1 MSVWPGLMGDREGR
15 DKLVSAFERLALPSL
30 MVSILLTIFMASVI
44 IPLPAFTTDLES
56 FSPDS
61 ESEQATERI
70 DEMIP
75 PSGHRVYVHVKSEDN
90 GNVLRIQ
97 QLSGLL
103 DDMETIN
110 LIVPKGSISSHI
122 NAADAIQR
130 TIDERTDDDS
140 RISGFA
146 DWGDLL
152 EVVLDEGEDCI
163 EASGDERALSTA
175 SFAAS
180 AMLHTDFEFDH
191 VCEWLEDGDGDPTPT
206 ASSTLWVIEL
216 NGSLDR
222 DGREE
227 VAQQIRSHLNSKSSP
242 DTSYGVISDDLI
254 SSDINDKTLDEMIW
268 LFVISIAVV
277 VAVLALAFRSVIMV
291 AAPLL
296 SLSAALIWTY
306 GTITLLGMK
315 FSILEVAVA
324 PVVLG
329 LGIDY
334 SIHLQRGY
342 EKARGSSASAA
353 AAWVQSFDSIR
364 VALMLA
370 VVTTVFAFLSNSF
383 SPLPPLRTFG
393 ATLALGVISAFLA
406 STVTVGAVHVVA
418 ERGIGNGT
426 SAGLQF
432 DKLATYTTE
441 FQRKNAVWVMLA
453 VAAVT
458 TGSVSIAVMELDT
471 SFELTDFLSEDEM
484 EVMQVRQD
492 IYDSY
497 DAAAWKTVDILIEPP
512 VGESSISGESD
523 LLRAMD
529 FLDTRISGIPEVVNP
544 TSTSFD
550 RPSYDGLYPI
560 LRDAVDSD
568 KSFGEEFHL
577 AIFDGELGISDGF
590 VEGDLTSAI
599 SSLLSNQ
606 SVGDP
611 LRGQTWAERVS
622 NHVALTED
630 SSGILFLKMSIDVVA
645 KTSEDSARVSEVFK
659 HQASLIEDSD
669 GLVDCR
675 AYASGDVVMIDGIL
689 SGLVVSQV
697 ESTAISLLVSIFV
710 LFLLT
715 RRLGQ
720 SLVVIL
726 PVGLAGAW
734 VVGSM
739 AMLGLNWNVLTIMI
753 TALTIGLGIDYSI
766 HVWRRFEK
774 NRSSGM
780 GVWDSMREMY
790 ATTGTALLMSAG
802 TTICGFL
809 VLMLSPIPVISDF
822 GIVSSIAVAFSLIL
836 SLIVLPVLLAAE
848 VRTSNGS

>member
-1 MSVWPGLMGDREGR
+1 MGDREAKDR
-15 DKLVSAFERLALPSL
+15 LVSAFERLALPSL
-30 MVSILLTIFMASVI
+30 MVSILLTVFMASVI
-44 IPLPAFTTDLES
+44 IPLPTFTTDLES

-61 ESEQATERI
+61 ASERAVDRI
-70 DEMIP
+70 DERIP
-75 PSGHRVYVHVKSEDN
+75 PSGHRVYVHVSSEDD
-90 GNVLRIQ
+90 GNILRIE

-103 DDMETIN
+103 EDMETIN
-110 LIVPKGSISSHI
+110 SIVPEGSISSHI

-130 TIDERTDDDS
+130 SIDERTDGDS
-140 RISGFA
+140 RISLFDG
-146 DWGDLL
+146 WGELL
-152 EVVLDEGEDCI
+152 STILDEDEDCI
-163 EASGDERALSTA
+163 EASTDGRALATA

-180 AMLHTDFEFDH
+180 AMLHTDFEFEQ
-191 VCEWLEDGDGDPTPT
+191 VCEWLEDGSGSPTPT

-216 NGSLDR
+216 NGDLDR

-227 VAQQIRSHLNSKSSP
+227 VAQQIRSHLNSEGSIGI
-242 DTSYGVISDDLI
+242 SYGVISDDLI

-268 LFVISIAVV
+268 LFVIAIAVV

-342 EKARGSSASAA
+342 EKARSSSASAA
-353 AAWVQSFDSIR
+353 EAWVESFDTIR

-432 DKLATYTTE
+432 DKLAAHTTE

-471 SFELTDFLSEDEM
+471 SFEITDFLSEDEM

-497 DAAAWKTVDILIEPP
+497 DAAAWKTVDIFIEPQE
-512 VGESSISGESD
+512 GDDSISGESD

-544 TSTSFD
+544 TSTSSD

-560 LRDAVDSD
+560 LRDAVDGD
-568 KSFGEEFHL
+568 QSFGEEFHL
-577 AIFDGELGISDGF
+577 AIYDGELGISDGF

-599 SSLLSNQ
+599 SSLMSNE

-611 LRGQTWAERVS
+611 LRGHTWSERIS
-622 NHVALTED
+622 DHVALTD
-630 SSGILFLKMSIDVVA
+630 DASGILYLKMSIDVVA

-659 HQASLIEDSD
+659 HQASLIEDGD

>member
-1 MSVWPGLMGDREGR
+1 MGDREAKDR
-15 DKLVSAFERLALPSL
+15 LVSAFERLALPSL
-30 MVSILLTIFMASVI
+30 MVSILLTVFMASVI

-61 ESEQATERI
+61 SSEQAVDRI
-70 DEMIP
+70 DERIP
-75 PSGHRVYVHVKSEDN
+75 PSGHRVYIHVSSEDG
-90 GNVLRIQ
+90 GNILRIE

-103 DDMETIN
+103 EDMETIN
-110 LIVPKGSISSHI
+110 SIVPEGSISSHI

-130 TIDERTDDDS
+130 SIDERTDDDS
-140 RISGFA
+140 RISLFDG
-146 DWGDLL
+146 WGELL
-152 EVVLDEGEDCI
+152 SSILDEEEDCI
-163 EASGDERALSTA
+163 EASTDERGLATA

-180 AMLHTDFEFDH
+180 AMLHTDFEFEQ
-191 VCEWLEDGDGDPTPT
+191 VCEWLEDGSGSPTPT

-216 NGSLDR
+216 NGDLDR

-227 VAQQIRSHLNSKSSP
+227 VAQQIRSHLNSEGSIGL
-242 DTSYGVISDDLI
+242 SYGVISDDLI

-268 LFVISIAVV
+268 LFVIAIAVV

-342 EKARGSSASAA
+342 EKARSSSASAA
-353 AAWVQSFDSIR
+353 EAWVESFDTIR

-370 VVTTVFAFLSNSF
+370 VITTVFAFLSNSF

-432 DKLATYTTE
+432 DKLAAHTTE

-497 DAAAWKTVDILIEPP
+497 DAAAWKTVDIFIEPQE
-512 VGESSISGESD
+512 GDDSISGESD

-544 TSTSFD
+544 TSTSSD

-560 LRDAVDSD
+560 LRDAVDGD
-568 KSFGEEFHL
+568 QSFGEDFHL
-577 AIFDGELGISDGF
+577 AIYDGELGISDGF

-599 SSLLSNQ
+599 SSLMSNE

-611 LRGQTWAERVS
+611 LRGHTWSERIS
-622 NHVALTED
+622 DHVALTD
-630 SSGILFLKMSIDVVA
+630 DASGILYLKMSIDVVA

-659 HQASLIEDSD
+659 HQASLIEDGD

>member
-1 MSVWPGLMGDREGR
+1 MGDREAKDR
-15 DKLVSAFERLALPSL
+15 LVSAFERLALPSL
-30 MVSILLTIFMASVI
+30 MVSILLTVFMASVI

-61 ESEQATERI
+61 SSEQAVDRI
-70 DEMIP
+70 DERIP
-75 PSGHRVYVHVKSEDN
+75 PSGHRVYVHVSSEDD
-90 GNVLRIQ
+90 GNVLRIE

-103 DDMETIN
+103 EDMETIN
-110 LIVPKGSISSHI
+110 SIVPEGSISSHI

-130 TIDERTDDDS
+130 SIDERTDDDS
-140 RISGFA
+140 RISLFDG
-146 DWGDLL
+146 WGELL
-152 EVVLDEGEDCI
+152 SSILDEEEDCI
-163 EASGDERALSTA
+163 EASADERGLATA

-180 AMLHTDFEFDH
+180 AMLHTDFEFEQ
-191 VCEWLEDGDGDPTPT
+191 VCEWLEDGSGSPTPT

-216 NGSLDR
+216 NGDLDR

-227 VAQQIRSHLNSKSSP
+227 VAQQIRSHLNSEGSIGL
-242 DTSYGVISDDLI
+242 SYGVISDDLI

-268 LFVISIAVV
+268 LFVIAIAVV

-342 EKARGSSASAA
+342 EKARSSSASAA
-353 AAWVQSFDSIR
+353 EAWVESFDTIR

-432 DKLATYTTE
+432 DKLAAHTTE

-497 DAAAWKTVDILIEPP
+497 DAAAWKTVDIFIEPQE
-512 VGESSISGESD
+512 GDDSISGESD

-544 TSTSFD
+544 TSTSSD

-560 LRDAVDSD
+560 LRDAVDGD
-568 KSFGEEFHL
+568 QSFGEDFHL
-577 AIFDGELGISDGF
+577 AIYDGELGISDGF

-599 SSLLSNQ
+599 SSLMSNE

-611 LRGQTWAERVS
+611 LRGHTWSERIS
-622 NHVALTED
+622 DHVALTD
-630 SSGILFLKMSIDVVA
+630 DASGILYLKMSIDVVA

-659 HQASLIEDSD
+659 HQASLIEDGD

-780 GVWDSMREMY
+780 GVWDSMKEMY

>member
-1 MSVWPGLMGDREGR
+1 MGDREAR
-15 DKLVSAFERLALPSL
+15 DRLVSAFERLALPSL
-30 MVSILLTIFMASVI
+30 MVSILLTVFMASVI

-61 ESEQATERI
+61 ESEQAVDRI
-70 DEMIP
+70 DEKIP
-75 PSGHRVYVHVKSEDN
+75 PSGHRVYVHVKSEDS
-90 GNVLRIQ
+90 GNILRIQ

-103 DDMETIN
+103 NDMEAIN
-110 LIVPKGSISSHI
+110 SVAPEGSISSHI

-146 DWGDLL
+146 DWGALL
-152 EVVLDEGEDCI
+152 EVVLDEDEDCV
-163 EASGDERALSTA
+163 EASGDERVLATA

-180 AMLHTDFEFDH
+180 AMLHTDFEFDQ

-216 NGSLDR
+216 NGTLDR

-227 VAQQIRSHLNSKSSP
+227 VAQQIRTHLNSEGSSGL
-242 DTSYGVISDDLI
+242 SYGVISDDLI

-342 EKARGSSASAA
+342 EKARRSSATAA

-484 EVMQVRQD
+484 
-492 IYDSY
+492 
-497 DAAAWKTVDILIEPP
+497 
-512 VGESSISGESD
+512 
-523 LLRAMD
+523 
-529 FLDTRISGIPEVVNP
+529 
-544 TSTSFD
+544 
-550 RPSYDGLYPI
+550 
-560 LRDAVDSD
+560 
-568 KSFGEEFHL
+568 
-577 AIFDGELGISDGF
+577 
-590 VEGDLTSAI
+590 
-599 SSLLSNQ
+599 
-606 SVGDP
+606 
-611 LRGQTWAERVS
+611 
-622 NHVALTED
+622 
-630 SSGILFLKMSIDVVA
+630 
-645 KTSEDSARVSEVFK
+645 
-659 HQASLIEDSD
+659 
-669 GLVDCR
+669 
-675 AYASGDVVMIDGIL
+675 
-689 SGLVVSQV
+689 
-697 ESTAISLLVSIFV
+697 
-710 LFLLT
+710 
-715 RRLGQ
+715 
-720 SLVVIL
+720 
-726 PVGLAGAW
+726 
-734 VVGSM
+734 
-739 AMLGLNWNVLTIMI
+739 
-753 TALTIGLGIDYSI
+753 
-766 HVWRRFEK
+766 
-774 NRSSGM
+774 
-780 GVWDSMREMY
+780 
-790 ATTGTALLMSAG
+790 
-802 TTICGFL
+802 
-809 VLMLSPIPVISDF
+809 
-822 GIVSSIAVAFSLIL
+822 
-836 SLIVLPVLLAAE
+836 
-848 VRTSNGS
+848 

>member
-1 MSVWPGLMGDREGR
+1 MGDREAKDR
-15 DKLVSAFERLALPSL
+15 LVSAFERLALPSL
-30 MVSILLTIFMASVI
+30 MVSILLTVFMASVI

-61 ESEQATERI
+61 SSEQAVDRI
-70 DEMIP
+70 DERIP
-75 PSGHRVYVHVKSEDN
+75 PSGHRVYVHVSSEDD
-90 GNVLRIQ
+90 GNVLRIE

-103 DDMETIN
+103 EDMETIN
-110 LIVPKGSISSHI
+110 SIVPEGSISSHI

-140 RISGFA
+140 RISLFDG
-146 DWGDLL
+146 WGELL
-152 EVVLDEGEDCI
+152 SSILDEEEDCI
-163 EASGDERALSTA
+163 EASTDERGLATA

-180 AMLHTDFEFDH
+180 AMLHTDFEFEQ
-191 VCEWLEDGDGDPTPT
+191 VCEWLEDGSGSPTPT

-216 NGSLDR
+216 NGDLDR

-227 VAQQIRSHLNSKSSP
+227 VAQQIRSHLNSEGSIGL
-242 DTSYGVISDDLI
+242 SYGVISDDLI

-268 LFVISIAVV
+268 LFVIAIAVV

-342 EKARGSSASAA
+342 EKARSSSASAA
-353 AAWVQSFDSIR
+353 EAWVESFDTIR

-432 DKLATYTTE
+432 DKLAAHTTE

-497 DAAAWKTVDILIEPP
+497 DAAAWKTVDIFIEPKE
-512 VGESSISGESD
+512 GDDSISGESD

-544 TSTSFD
+544 TSTSSD

-560 LRDAVDSD
+560 LRDAVDGD
-568 KSFGEEFHL
+568 QSFGEDFHL
-577 AIFDGELGISDGF
+577 AIYDGELGISDGF

-599 SSLLSNQ
+599 SSLMSNE

-611 LRGQTWAERVS
+611 LRGHTWSERIS
-622 NHVALTED
+622 DHVALTD
-630 SSGILFLKMSIDVVA
+630 DASGILYLKMSIDVVA

-659 HQASLIEDSD
+659 HQASLIEDGD

>member
-1 MSVWPGLMGDREGR
+1 MGDREAKDR
-15 DKLVSAFERLALPSL
+15 LVSAFERLALPSL
-30 MVSILLTIFMASVI
+30 MVSILLTVFMASVI

-61 ESEQATERI
+61 SSEQAVDRI
-70 DEMIP
+70 DERIP
-75 PSGHRVYVHVKSEDN
+75 PSGHRVYVHVSSEDD
-90 GNVLRIQ
+90 GNILRIE

-103 DDMETIN
+103 EDMETIN
-110 LIVPKGSISSHI
+110 SIVPEGSISSHI

-130 TIDERTDDDS
+130 SIDERTDDDS
-140 RISGFA
+140 RISLFDG
-146 DWGDLL
+146 WGELL
-152 EVVLDEGEDCI
+152 SSILDEEEDCI
-163 EASGDERALSTA
+163 EASTDERGLATA

-180 AMLHTDFEFDH
+180 AMLHTDFEFEQ
-191 VCEWLEDGDGDPTPT
+191 VCEWLEDGSGSPTPT

-216 NGSLDR
+216 NGDLDR

-227 VAQQIRSHLNSKSSP
+227 VAQQIRSHLNSEGSIGL
-242 DTSYGVISDDLI
+242 SYGVISDDLI

-268 LFVISIAVV
+268 LFVIAIAVV

-306 GTITLLGMK
+306 GAITLMGMK

-342 EKARGSSASAA
+342 EKARSSSASAA
-353 AAWVQSFDSIR
+353 EAWVESFDTIR

-370 VVTTVFAFLSNSF
+370 VITTVFAFLSNSF

-393 ATLALGVISAFLA
+393 ATLALGVVSAFLA

-432 DKLATYTTE
+432 DKLATHTTE

-497 DAAAWKTVDILIEPP
+497 DAAAWKTVDIFIEPQE
-512 VGESSISGESD
+512 GDDSISGESD

-544 TSTSFD
+544 TSTSSD

-560 LRDAVDSD
+560 LRDAVDGD
-568 KSFGEEFHL
+568 QSFGEDFHL
-577 AIFDGELGISDGF
+577 AIYDGELGISDGF

-599 SSLLSNQ
+599 SSLMSNE

-611 LRGQTWAERVS
+611 LRGHTWSERIS
-622 NHVALTED
+622 DHVALTD
-630 SSGILFLKMSIDVVA
+630 DASGILYLKMSIDVVA

-659 HQASLIEDSD
+659 HQASLIEDGD

-774 NRSSGM
+774 NRGSGM

>member
-1 MSVWPGLMGDREGR
+1 MGDREAKDR
-15 DKLVSAFERLALPSL
+15 LVSAFERLALPSL
-30 MVSILLTIFMASVI
+30 MVSILLTVFMASVI

-61 ESEQATERI
+61 SSEQAVDRI
-70 DEMIP
+70 DEIIP
-75 PSGHRVYVHVKSEDN
+75 PSGHRVYVHVSSEDD
-90 GNVLRIQ
+90 GNILRIE

-103 DDMETIN
+103 EDMETIN
-110 LIVPKGSISSHI
+110 SIVPEGSISSHI

-130 TIDERTDDDS
+130 SIDERTDDDS
-140 RISGFA
+140 RISLFDG
-146 DWGDLL
+146 WGELL
-152 EVVLDEGEDCI
+152 SSILDEEEDCI
-163 EASGDERALSTA
+163 EASADERGLATA

-180 AMLHTDFEFDH
+180 AMLHTDFEFEQ
-191 VCEWLEDGDGDPTPT
+191 VCEWLEDGSGSPTPT

-216 NGSLDR
+216 NGDLDR

-227 VAQQIRSHLNSKSSP
+227 VAQQIRSHLNSEGSIGL
-242 DTSYGVISDDLI
+242 SYGVISDDLI

-268 LFVISIAVV
+268 LFVIAIAVV

-342 EKARGSSASAA
+342 EKARSSSASAA
-353 AAWVQSFDSIR
+353 EAWVESFDTIR

-432 DKLATYTTE
+432 DKLAAHTTE

-497 DAAAWKTVDILIEPP
+497 DAAAWKTVDIFIEPQE
-512 VGESSISGESD
+512 GDDSISGESD

-544 TSTSFD
+544 TSTSSD

-560 LRDAVDSD
+560 LRDAVDGD
-568 KSFGEEFHL
+568 QSFGEDFHL
-577 AIFDGELGISDGF
+577 AIYDGELGISDGF

-599 SSLLSNQ
+599 SSLMSNE

-611 LRGQTWAERVS
+611 LRGHTWSERIS
-622 NHVALTED
+622 DHVALTD
-630 SSGILFLKMSIDVVA
+630 DASGILYLKMSIDVVA

-659 HQASLIEDSD
+659 HQASLIEDGD

>member
-1 MSVWPGLMGDREGR
+1 MGDREAKDR
-15 DKLVSAFERLALPSL
+15 LVSAFERLALPSL
-30 MVSILLTIFMASVI
+30 MVSILLTVFMASVI

-61 ESEQATERI
+61 SSEQAVDRI
-70 DEMIP
+70 DDRIP
-75 PSGHRVYVHVKSEDN
+75 PSGHRVYVHVSSEDD
-90 GNVLRIQ
+90 GNILRIE

-103 DDMETIN
+103 EDMETIN
-110 LIVPKGSISSHI
+110 SIVPEGSISSHI

-130 TIDERTDDDS
+130 SIDERTDDDS
-140 RISGFA
+140 RISLFDG
-146 DWGDLL
+146 WGELL
-152 EVVLDEGEDCI
+152 SSILDEEEDCI
-163 EASGDERALSTA
+163 EASADERGLATA

-180 AMLHTDFEFDH
+180 AMLHTDFEFEQ
-191 VCEWLEDGDGDPTPT
+191 VCEWLEDGSGSPTPT

-216 NGSLDR
+216 NGDLDR

-227 VAQQIRSHLNSKSSP
+227 VAQQIRSHLNSEGSIGL
-242 DTSYGVISDDLI
+242 SYGVISDDLI

-268 LFVISIAVV
+268 LFVIAIAVV

-342 EKARGSSASAA
+342 EKARSSSASAA
-353 AAWVQSFDSIR
+353 EAWVESFDTIR

-432 DKLATYTTE
+432 DKLAAHTTE

-497 DAAAWKTVDILIEPP
+497 DAAAWKTVDIFIEPQE
-512 VGESSISGESD
+512 GDDSISGESD

-544 TSTSFD
+544 TSTSSD

-560 LRDAVDSD
+560 LRDAVDGD
-568 KSFGEEFHL
+568 QSFGEDFHL
-577 AIFDGELGISDGF
+577 AIYDGELGISDGF

-599 SSLLSNQ
+599 SSLMSNE

-611 LRGQTWAERVS
+611 LRGHTWSERIS
-622 NHVALTED
+622 DHVALTD
-630 SSGILFLKMSIDVVA
+630 DASGILYLKMSIDVVA

-659 HQASLIEDSD
+659 HQASLIEDGD

>member
-1 MSVWPGLMGDREGR
+1 MGDREAKDR
-15 DKLVSAFERLALPSL
+15 LVSAFERLALPSL
-30 MVSILLTIFMASVI
+30 MVSILLTVFMASVI

-61 ESEQATERI
+61 SSEQAVDRI
-70 DEMIP
+70 DERIP
-75 PSGHRVYVHVKSEDN
+75 PSGHRVYVHVSSEDD
-90 GNVLRIQ
+90 GNILRIE

-103 DDMETIN
+103 EDMETIN
-110 LIVPKGSISSHI
+110 SIVPEGSISSHI

-130 TIDERTDDDS
+130 SIDERTDDDS
-140 RISGFA
+140 RISLFDG
-146 DWGDLL
+146 WGELL
-152 EVVLDEGEDCI
+152 SSILDEEEDCI
-163 EASGDERALSTA
+163 EASADERGLATA

-180 AMLHTDFEFDH
+180 AMLHTDFEFEQ
-191 VCEWLEDGDGDPTPT
+191 VCEWLEDGSGSPTPT

-216 NGSLDR
+216 NGDLDR

-227 VAQQIRSHLNSKSSP
+227 VAQQIRSHLNSEGSIGL
-242 DTSYGVISDDLI
+242 SYGVISDDLI

-268 LFVISIAVV
+268 LFVIAIAVV

-342 EKARGSSASAA
+342 EKARSSSASAA
-353 AAWVQSFDSIR
+353 EAWVESFDTIR

-432 DKLATYTTE
+432 DKLAAHTTE

-497 DAAAWKTVDILIEPP
+497 DAAAWKTVDIFIEPQE
-512 VGESSISGESD
+512 GDDSISGESD

-544 TSTSFD
+544 TSTSSD

-560 LRDAVDSD
+560 LRDAVDGD
-568 KSFGEEFHL
+568 QSFGEDFHL
-577 AIFDGELGISDGF
+577 AIYDGELGISDGF

-599 SSLLSNQ
+599 SSLMSNE

-611 LRGQTWAERVS
+611 LRGHTWSERIS
-622 NHVALTED
+622 DHVALTD
-630 SSGILFLKMSIDVVA
+630 DASGILYLKMSIDVVA

-659 HQASLIEDSD
+659 HQASLIEDGD

-753 TALTIGLGIDYSI
+753 TALTKGLGIDYSI

>member
-1 MSVWPGLMGDREGR
+1 MGDRAAKGR
-15 DKLVSAFERLALPSL
+15 LVSAFERLALPSL
-30 MVSILLTIFMASVI
+30 MVSILLTVFMASVI

-61 ESEQATERI
+61 ASEQAVERI
-70 DEMIP
+70 DERIP
-75 PSGHRVYVHVKSEDN
+75 PTGHRVYVHVSSEDS
-90 GNVLRIQ
+90 GNILRIQ

-103 DDMETIN
+103 NDMETIN
-110 LIVPKGSISSHI
+110 SIVPEGSVSSHI

-130 TIDERTDDDS
+130 IIDERTDDDS
-140 RISGFA
+140 RISLFE
-146 DWGDLL
+146 DWGELL
-152 EVVLDEGEDCI
+152 PSILDEDEDCI
-163 EASGDERALSTA
+163 EASTDERVLATA

-180 AMLHTDFEFDH
+180 AMLHTDFEFEQ
-191 VCEWLEDGDGDPTPT
+191 VCEWLEDGSGSPTPT

-216 NGSLDR
+216 NGDLDR

-227 VAQQIRSHLNSKSSP
+227 VAQQIRSHLNSEGSIGL
-242 DTSYGVISDDLI
+242 SYGVISDDLI

-268 LFVISIAVV
+268 LFVIAIAVV

-342 EKARGSSASAA
+342 EKARSSSTSAA
-353 AAWVQSFDSIR
+353 AAWVESFDTIR

-370 VVTTVFAFLSNSF
+370 VVTTVFAFLSNSI

-432 DKLATYTTE
+432 DKLAAHTTE

-453 VAAVT
+453 VAAIT

-497 DAAAWKTVDILIEPP
+497 DAAAWKTVDIFIEPRD
-512 VGESSISGESD
+512 GADSISGEAD

-544 TSTSFD
+544 TSTSSD

-560 LRDAVDSD
+560 LRDAVDGD
-568 KSFGEEFHL
+568 QSFGEDFHL
-577 AIFDGELGISDGF
+577 AIYDGELGISDGF

-599 SSLLSNQ
+599 SSLLSNKT
-606 SVGDP
+606 VGDP
-611 LRGQTWAERVS
+611 LRGHTWSERIS
-622 NHVALTED
+622 DHVALTED
-630 SSGILFLKMSIDVVA
+630 ASGILYLKMSIDVVA

-659 HQASLIEDSD
+659 HQASLIEDGD

-802 TTICGFL
+802 TTICGFM

-836 SLIVLPVLLAAE
+836 SLMVLPVLLAAE
-848 VRTSNGS
+848 VRTSNGP

>member
-1 MSVWPGLMGDREGR
+1 MGDREAKDR
-15 DKLVSAFERLALPSL
+15 LVSAFERLALPSL
-30 MVSILLTIFMASVI
+30 MVSILLTVFMASVI

-61 ESEQATERI
+61 SSEQAVDRI
-70 DEMIP
+70 DDRIP
-75 PSGHRVYVHVKSEDN
+75 PSGHRVYVHVSSEDD
-90 GNVLRIQ
+90 GNILRIE

-103 DDMETIN
+103 EDMETIN
-110 LIVPKGSISSHI
+110 SIVPEGSISSHI

-130 TIDERTDDDS
+130 SIDERTDDDS
-140 RISGFA
+140 RISLFDG
-146 DWGDLL
+146 WGELL
-152 EVVLDEGEDCI
+152 SSILDEEEDCI
-163 EASGDERALSTA
+163 EASTDERGLATA

-180 AMLHTDFEFDH
+180 AMLHTDFEFEQ
-191 VCEWLEDGDGDPTPT
+191 VCEWLEDGSGSPTPT

-216 NGSLDR
+216 NGDLDR

-227 VAQQIRSHLNSKSSP
+227 VAQQIRSHLNSEGSIGI
-242 DTSYGVISDDLI
+242 SYGVISDDLI

-268 LFVISIAVV
+268 LFVIAIAVV

-342 EKARGSSASAA
+342 EKARSSSASAA
-353 AAWVQSFDSIR
+353 EAWVESFDTIR

-370 VVTTVFAFLSNSF
+370 VITTVFAFLSNSF

-432 DKLATYTTE
+432 DKLAAHTTE

-497 DAAAWKTVDILIEPP
+497 DAAAWKTVDIFIEPQE
-512 VGESSISGESD
+512 GDDSISGESD

-544 TSTSFD
+544 TSTSSD

-560 LRDAVDSD
+560 LRDAVDGD
-568 KSFGEEFHL
+568 QSFGEDFHL
-577 AIFDGELGISDGF
+577 AIYDGELGISDGF

-599 SSLLSNQ
+599 SSLMSNE

-611 LRGQTWAERVS
+611 LRGHTWSERIS
-622 NHVALTED
+622 DHVALTD
-630 SSGILFLKMSIDVVA
+630 DASGILYLKMSIDVVA

-659 HQASLIEDSD
+659 HQASLIEDGD

>member
-1 MSVWPGLMGDREGR
+1 M
-15 DKLVSAFERLALPSL
+15 
-30 MVSILLTIFMASVI
+30 
-44 IPLPAFTTDLES
+44 
-56 FSPDS
+56 
-61 ESEQATERI
+61 
-70 DEMIP
+70 
-75 PSGHRVYVHVKSEDN
+75 
-90 GNVLRIQ
+90 
-97 QLSGLL
+97 
-103 DDMETIN
+103 
-110 LIVPKGSISSHI
+110 
-122 NAADAIQR
+122 
-130 TIDERTDDDS
+130 
-140 RISGFA
+140 RISEFS
-146 DWGDLL
+146 DWGEILNTIL
-152 EVVLDEGEDCI
+152 EDDEDCI
-163 EASGDERALSTA
+163 EASADERVLATA

-180 AMLHTDFEFDH
+180 AMLHTDFEFEQ
-191 VCEWLEDGDGDPTPT
+191 VCEWLEDGSGDPTPM

-216 NGSLDR
+216 DGTLDR
-222 DGREE
+222 DQREE
-227 VAQQIRSHLNSKSSP
+227 VAQQIRSYLNGENSQGL
-242 DTSYGVISDDLI
+242 SYGVISDDLI

-342 EKARGSSASAA
+342 EKARSSSASAA
-353 AAWVQSFDSIR
+353 EAWVQSFDSIR

-393 ATLALGVISAFLA
+393 ATLALGVISAFIA

-432 DKLATYTTE
+432 DRLAAYITE
-441 FQRKNAVWVMLA
+441 FQKKNTVWVMLA

-497 DAAAWKTVDILIEPP
+497 DAAAWKSVDIIIEPAI
-512 VGESSISGESD
+512 GEDYISEEAN
-523 LLRAMD
+523 LLRALD

-544 TSTSFD
+544 TSTTSD

-560 LRDAVDSD
+560 LRDAVDGD
-568 KSFGEEFHL
+568 QSFGEEFHL
-577 AIFDGELGISDGF
+577 AIYDGELGISDGF

-599 SSLLSNQ
+599 SSLVSNQ

-611 LRGQTWAERVS
+611 LRGETWSERIS
-622 NHVALTED
+622 GHVALTD
-630 SSGILFLKMSIDVVA
+630 DKSGILFLKMSIDIVA
-645 KTSEDSARVSEVFK
+645 KTSEDSSRVSEVFK
-659 HQASLIEDSD
+659 QQARLIEESD

-675 AYASGDVVMIDGIL
+675 AYATGEVVMIDGIL
-689 SGLVVSQV
+689 SGLVVSQI
-697 ESTAISLLVSIFV
+697 ESTGISLLVSILV

>member
-1 MSVWPGLMGDREGR
+1 MGDQEARGR
-15 DKLVSAFERLALPSL
+15 LVSAFERLALPSL
-30 MVSILLTIFMASVI
+30 MVSILLTVFMASVI

-61 ESEQATERI
+61 PSEQAVDRI
-70 DEMIP
+70 DERIP
-75 PSGHRVYVHVKSEDN
+75 PSGHRVYVHVSSEDS
-90 GNVLRIQ
+90 GNILRIQ

-103 DDMETIN
+103 DDMKTIDS
-110 LIVPKGSISSHI
+110 IVPEGSIASHI

-130 TIDERTDDDS
+130 SIDERMSDKKM
-140 RISGFA
+140 ISEFA
-146 DWGDLL
+146 GWGDLL
-152 EVVLDEGEDCI
+152 DSILDDDEDCI
-163 EASGDERALSTA
+163 EASADERALATA

-191 VCEWLEDGDGDPTPT
+191 VCEWLEDGSGDPTPT

-216 NGSLDR
+216 DGNLDR

-227 VAQQIRSHLNSKSSP
+227 VAQQIRSHLKSGGSSGL
-242 DTSYGVISDDLI
+242 SYGVISDDLI

-306 GTITLLGMK
+306 GTITLMGMK

-353 AAWVQSFDSIR
+353 EAWVQSFDSIR

-370 VVTTVFAFLSNSF
+370 VITTVFAFLSNSF

-432 DKLATYTTE
+432 DKLATHTTE

-497 DAAAWKTVDILIEPP
+497 DAAAWKTVDIFIEPSE
-512 VGESSISGESD
+512 GDDSISGESD
-523 LLRAMD
+523 LLRALD

-544 TSTSFD
+544 TSTSSD

-560 LRDAVDSD
+560 LRDAVDGD
-568 KSFGEEFHL
+568 QSFGEDYHL
-577 AIFDGELGISDGF
+577 AIYDGELGISDGF

-611 LRGQTWAERVS
+611 LRGQTWSERAS
-622 NHVALTED
+622 GHVALTDD
-630 SSGILFLKMSIDVVA
+630 SSGILYLKMSIDVVA

-659 HQASLIEDSD
+659 HQASLIEDGD

-689 SGLVVSQV
+689 SGLVISQV
-697 ESTAISLLVSIFV
+697 ESTTISLLVSIFV

>member
-1 MSVWPGLMGDREGR
+1 
-15 DKLVSAFERLALPSL
+15 
-30 MVSILLTIFMASVI
+30 MA
-44 IPLPAFTTDLES
+44 
-56 FSPDS
+56 
-61 ESEQATERI
+61 
-70 DEMIP
+70 
-75 PSGHRVYVHVKSEDN
+75 
-90 GNVLRIQ
+90 
-97 QLSGLL
+97 
-103 DDMETIN
+103 
-110 LIVPKGSISSHI
+110 
-122 NAADAIQR
+122 
-130 TIDERTDDDS
+130 
-140 RISGFA
+140 
-146 DWGDLL
+146 
-152 EVVLDEGEDCI
+152 
-163 EASGDERALSTA
+163 TA

-180 AMLHTDFEFDH
+180 AMLHTDFEFEQ
-191 VCEWLEDGDGDPTPT
+191 VCEWLEDGSGSPTPT

-216 NGSLDR
+216 NGDLDR

-227 VAQQIRSHLNSKSSP
+227 VAQQIRSHLNSEGSIGL
-242 DTSYGVISDDLI
+242 SYGVISDDLI

-268 LFVISIAVV
+268 LFVIAIAVV

-342 EKARGSSASAA
+342 EKARSSSASAA
-353 AAWVQSFDSIR
+353 EAWVESFDTIR

-432 DKLATYTTE
+432 DKLAAHTTE

-497 DAAAWKTVDILIEPP
+497 DAAAWKTVDIFIEPQE
-512 VGESSISGESD
+512 GDDSISGESD

-544 TSTSFD
+544 TSTSSD

-560 LRDAVDSD
+560 LRDAVDGD
-568 KSFGEEFHL
+568 QSFGEDFHL
-577 AIFDGELGISDGF
+577 AIYDGELGISDGF

-599 SSLLSNQ
+599 SSLMSNE

-611 LRGQTWAERVS
+611 LRGHTWSERIS
-622 NHVALTED
+622 DHVALTD
-630 SSGILFLKMSIDVVA
+630 DASGILYLKMSIDVVA

-659 HQASLIEDSD
+659 HQASLIEDGD

>member
-1 MSVWPGLMGDREGR
+1 MGDREAKDR
-15 DKLVSAFERLALPSL
+15 LVSAFERLALPSL
-30 MVSILLTIFMASVI
+30 MVSILLTVFMASVI

-61 ESEQATERI
+61 SSEQAVDRI
-70 DEMIP
+70 DERIP
-75 PSGHRVYVHVKSEDN
+75 PSGHRVYVHVSSEDD
-90 GNVLRIQ
+90 GNILRIE

-103 DDMETIN
+103 EDMETIN
-110 LIVPKGSISSHI
+110 SIVPEGSISSHI

-130 TIDERTDDDS
+130 SIDERTDGDS
-140 RISGFA
+140 RISLFDG
-146 DWGDLL
+146 WGELL
-152 EVVLDEGEDCI
+152 STILDEDEDCI
-163 EASGDERALSTA
+163 EASTDGRALATA

-180 AMLHTDFEFDH
+180 AMLHTDFEFEQ
-191 VCEWLEDGDGDPTPT
+191 VCEWLEDGSGSPTPT

-216 NGSLDR
+216 NGDLDR

-227 VAQQIRSHLNSKSSP
+227 VAQQIRSHLNSEGSIGL
-242 DTSYGVISDDLI
+242 SYGVISDDLI

-268 LFVISIAVV
+268 LFVIAIAVV

-306 GTITLLGMK
+306 GAITLMGMK

-342 EKARGSSASAA
+342 EKARSSSASAA
-353 AAWVQSFDSIR
+353 EAWVESFDTIR

-370 VVTTVFAFLSNSF
+370 VITTVFAFLSNSF

-393 ATLALGVISAFLA
+393 ATLALGVVSAFLA

-432 DKLATYTTE
+432 DKLAAHTTE

-497 DAAAWKTVDILIEPP
+497 DAAAWKTVDIFIEPQE
-512 VGESSISGESD
+512 GDDSISGESD

-544 TSTSFD
+544 TSTSSD

-560 LRDAVDSD
+560 LRDAVDGD
-568 KSFGEEFHL
+568 QSFGEDFHL
-577 AIFDGELGISDGF
+577 AIYDGELGISDGF

-599 SSLLSNQ
+599 SSLMSNE

-611 LRGQTWAERVS
+611 LRGHTWSERIS
-622 NHVALTED
+622 DHVALTD
-630 SSGILFLKMSIDVVA
+630 DASGILYLKMSIDVVA

-659 HQASLIEDSD
+659 HQASLIEDGD

-774 NRSSGM
+774 NRGSGM

>member
-1 MSVWPGLMGDREGR
+1 MGDREAKDR
-15 DKLVSAFERLALPSL
+15 LVSAFERLALPSL
-30 MVSILLTIFMASVI
+30 MVSILLTVFMASVI
-44 IPLPAFTTDLES
+44 IPLPTFTTDLES

-61 ESEQATERI
+61 ASERAVDRI
-70 DEMIP
+70 DERIP
-75 PSGHRVYVHVKSEDN
+75 PSGHRVYVHVSSEDD
-90 GNVLRIQ
+90 GNILRIE

-103 DDMETIN
+103 EDMETIN
-110 LIVPKGSISSHI
+110 SIVPEGSISSHI

-130 TIDERTDDDS
+130 SIDERTDDDS
-140 RISGFA
+140 RISLFDG
-146 DWGDLL
+146 WGELL
-152 EVVLDEGEDCI
+152 SSILDEEEDCI
-163 EASGDERALSTA
+163 EASADERGLATA

-180 AMLHTDFEFDH
+180 AMLHTDFEFEQ
-191 VCEWLEDGDGDPTPT
+191 VCEWLEDGSGSPTPT

-216 NGSLDR
+216 NGDLDR

-227 VAQQIRSHLNSKSSP
+227 VAQQIRSHLNSEGSIGL
-242 DTSYGVISDDLI
+242 SYGVISDDLI

-268 LFVISIAVV
+268 LFVIAIAVV

-342 EKARGSSASAA
+342 EKARSSSASAA
-353 AAWVQSFDSIR
+353 EAWVESFDTIR

-432 DKLATYTTE
+432 DKLAAHTTE

-497 DAAAWKTVDILIEPP
+497 DAAAWKTVDIFIEPQE
-512 VGESSISGESD
+512 GDDSISGESD

-544 TSTSFD
+544 TSTSSD

-560 LRDAVDSD
+560 LRDAVDGD
-568 KSFGEEFHL
+568 QSFGEDFHL
-577 AIFDGELGISDGF
+577 AIYDGELGISDGF

-599 SSLLSNQ
+599 SSLMSNE

-611 LRGQTWAERVS
+611 LRGHTWSERIS
-622 NHVALTED
+622 DHVALTD
-630 SSGILFLKMSIDVVA
+630 DASGILYLKMSIDVVA

-659 HQASLIEDSD
+659 HQASLIEDGD

-774 NRSSGM
+774 NRGSGM

>member
-1 MSVWPGLMGDREGR
+1 MGDREAR
-15 DKLVSAFERLALPSL
+15 DRLVSAFERLALPSL
-30 MVSILLTIFMASVI
+30 IVSILLTVFMASVI

-61 ESEQATERI
+61 ESERAVDRI
-70 DEMIP
+70 DEKIP
-75 PSGHRVYVHVKSEDN
+75 PSGHRVYVHVKSEDS
-90 GNVLRIQ
+90 GNILRIQ

-103 DDMETIN
+103 NDMEAIN
-110 LIVPKGSISSHI
+110 SVVPEGSISSHI

-146 DWGDLL
+146 DWGGLL
-152 EVVLDEGEDCI
+152 EVVLDEDEDCV
-163 EASGDERALSTA
+163 EASGDERVLATA

-180 AMLHTDFEFDH
+180 AMLHTDFEFDQ

-216 NGSLDR
+216 NGTLDR

-227 VAQQIRSHLNSKSSP
+227 VAQQIRTHLNSEGSSGL
-242 DTSYGVISDDLI
+242 SYGVISDDLI

-342 EKARGSSASAA
+342 EKARRSSASAA

-432 DKLATYTTE
+432 DRLAMYTTE

-497 DAAAWKTVDILIEPP
+497 DAAAWKTVDIFIEPP
-512 VGESSISGESD
+512 VGDDSITGESD

-544 TSTSFD
+544 TSTSSD

-568 KSFGEEFHL
+568 QAFGEEFHL

-590 VEGDLTSAI
+590 MEGDLTSAI

-611 LRGQTWAERVS
+611 LRGQTWSERVS
-622 NHVALTED
+622 DHVALTED

>member
-1 MSVWPGLMGDREGR
+1 MGDREAKDR
-15 DKLVSAFERLALPSL
+15 LVSAFERLALPSL
-30 MVSILLTIFMASVI
+30 MVSILLTVFMASVI

-61 ESEQATERI
+61 ASEQAVDRI
-70 DEMIP
+70 DERIP
-75 PSGHRVYVHVKSEDN
+75 PSGHRVYVHVSSEDD
-90 GNVLRIQ
+90 GNILRIE

-103 DDMETIN
+103 EDMETIN
-110 LIVPKGSISSHI
+110 SIVPEGSISSHI

-130 TIDERTDDDS
+130 SIDERTDDDS
-140 RISGFA
+140 RISLFDG
-146 DWGDLL
+146 WGELL
-152 EVVLDEGEDCI
+152 SSILDEEEDCI
-163 EASGDERALSTA
+163 EASADERGLATA

-180 AMLHTDFEFDH
+180 AMLHTDFEFEQ
-191 VCEWLEDGDGDPTPT
+191 VCEWLEDGSGSPTPT

-216 NGSLDR
+216 NGDLDR

-227 VAQQIRSHLNSKSSP
+227 VAQQIRSHLNSEGSIGL
-242 DTSYGVISDDLI
+242 SYGVISDDLI

-268 LFVISIAVV
+268 LFVIAIAVV

-342 EKARGSSASAA
+342 EKARSSSASAA
-353 AAWVQSFDSIR
+353 EAWVESFDTIR

-432 DKLATYTTE
+432 DKLAAHTTE

-497 DAAAWKTVDILIEPP
+497 DAAAWKTVDIFIEPQE
-512 VGESSISGESD
+512 GDDSISGESD

-544 TSTSFD
+544 TSTSSD

-560 LRDAVDSD
+560 LRDAVDGD
-568 KSFGEEFHL
+568 QSFGEDFHL
-577 AIFDGELGISDGF
+577 AIYDGELGISDGF

-599 SSLLSNQ
+599 SSLMSNE

-611 LRGQTWAERVS
+611 LRGHTWSERIS
-622 NHVALTED
+622 DHVALTD
-630 SSGILFLKMSIDVVA
+630 DASGILYLKMSIDVVA

-659 HQASLIEDSD
+659 HQASLIEDGD

>member
-1 MSVWPGLMGDREGR
+1 MGDREAKDR
-15 DKLVSAFERLALPSL
+15 LVSAFERLALPSL
-30 MVSILLTIFMASVI
+30 MVSILLTVFMASVI

-61 ESEQATERI
+61 SSEQAVDRI
-70 DEMIP
+70 DERIP
-75 PSGHRVYVHVKSEDN
+75 PSGHRVYVHVSSEDD
-90 GNVLRIQ
+90 GNVLRIE

-103 DDMETIN
+103 EDMETIN
-110 LIVPKGSISSHI
+110 SIVPEGSISSHI

-140 RISGFA
+140 RISLFDG
-146 DWGDLL
+146 WGELL
-152 EVVLDEGEDCI
+152 SSILDEEEDCI
-163 EASGDERALSTA
+163 EASTDERGLATA

-180 AMLHTDFEFDH
+180 AMLHTDFEFEQ
-191 VCEWLEDGDGDPTPT
+191 VCEWLEDGSGSPTPT

-216 NGSLDR
+216 NGDLDR

-227 VAQQIRSHLNSKSSP
+227 VAQQIRSHLNSEGSIGL
-242 DTSYGVISDDLI
+242 SYGVISDDLI

-268 LFVISIAVV
+268 LFVIAIAVV

-342 EKARGSSASAA
+342 EKARSSSASAA
-353 AAWVQSFDSIR
+353 EAWVESFDTIR

-432 DKLATYTTE
+432 DKLAAHTTE
-441 FQRKNAVWVMLA
+441 FQRKNAVWVMLV

-484 EVMQVRQD
+484 EVMQVRQG

-497 DAAAWKTVDILIEPP
+497 DAAAWKTVDIFIEPKE
-512 VGESSISGESD
+512 GDDSISGESD

-544 TSTSFD
+544 TSTSSD

-560 LRDAVDSD
+560 LRDAVDGD
-568 KSFGEEFHL
+568 QSFGEDFHL
-577 AIFDGELGISDGF
+577 AIYDGELGISDGF

-599 SSLLSNQ
+599 SSLMSNE

-611 LRGQTWAERVS
+611 LRGHTWSERIS
-622 NHVALTED
+622 DHVALTD
-630 SSGILFLKMSIDVVA
+630 DASGILYLKMSIDVVA

-659 HQASLIEDSD
+659 HQASLIEDGD

-780 GVWDSMREMY
+780 GVWDSMKEMY

>member
-1 MSVWPGLMGDREGR
+1 MGDREAKDR
-15 DKLVSAFERLALPSL
+15 LVSAFERLALPSL
-30 MVSILLTIFMASVI
+30 MVSILLTVFMASVI

-61 ESEQATERI
+61 SSEQAVDRI
-70 DEMIP
+70 DEIIP
-75 PSGHRVYVHVKSEDN
+75 PSGHRVYVHVSSEDD
-90 GNVLRIQ
+90 GNILRIE

-103 DDMETIN
+103 EDMETIN
-110 LIVPKGSISSHI
+110 SIVPEGSISSHI

-130 TIDERTDDDS
+130 SIDERTDDDS
-140 RISGFA
+140 RISLFDG
-146 DWGDLL
+146 WGELL
-152 EVVLDEGEDCI
+152 SSILDEEEDCI
-163 EASGDERALSTA
+163 EASADERGLATA

-180 AMLHTDFEFDH
+180 AMLHTDFEFEQ
-191 VCEWLEDGDGDPTPT
+191 VCEWLEDGSGSPTPT

-216 NGSLDR
+216 NGDLDR

-227 VAQQIRSHLNSKSSP
+227 VAQQIRSHLNSEGSIGL
-242 DTSYGVISDDLI
+242 SYGVISDDLI

-268 LFVISIAVV
+268 LFVIAIAVV

-342 EKARGSSASAA
+342 EKARSSSASAA
-353 AAWVQSFDSIR
+353 EAWVESFDTIR

-432 DKLATYTTE
+432 DKLAAHTTE

-497 DAAAWKTVDILIEPP
+497 DAAAWKTVDIFIEPQE
-512 VGESSISGESD
+512 GDDSISGESD

-544 TSTSFD
+544 TSTSSD

-560 LRDAVDSD
+560 LRDAVDGD
-568 KSFGEEFHL
+568 QSFGEDFHL
-577 AIFDGELGISDGF
+577 AIYDGELGISDGF

-599 SSLLSNQ
+599 SSLMSNE

-611 LRGQTWAERVS
+611 LRGHTWSERIS
-622 NHVALTED
+622 DHVALTD
-630 SSGILFLKMSIDVVA
+630 DASGILYLKMSIDVVA

-659 HQASLIEDSD
+659 HQASLIEDGD

-774 NRSSGM
+774 NRGSGM

>member
-1 MSVWPGLMGDREGR
+1 MGDREAKDR
-15 DKLVSAFERLALPSL
+15 LVSAFERLALPSL
-30 MVSILLTIFMASVI
+30 MVSILLTVFMASVI

-61 ESEQATERI
+61 SSEQAVDRI
-70 DEMIP
+70 DERIP
-75 PSGHRVYVHVKSEDN
+75 PSGHRVYVHVSSEDD
-90 GNVLRIQ
+90 GNILRIE

-103 DDMETIN
+103 EDMETIN
-110 LIVPKGSISSHI
+110 SIVPEGSISSHI

-130 TIDERTDDDS
+130 SIDERTDDDS
-140 RISGFA
+140 RISLFDG
-146 DWGDLL
+146 WGELL
-152 EVVLDEGEDCI
+152 SSILDEEEDCI
-163 EASGDERALSTA
+163 EASADERGLATA

-180 AMLHTDFEFDH
+180 AMLHTDFEFEQ
-191 VCEWLEDGDGDPTPT
+191 VCEWLEDGSGSPTPT

-216 NGSLDR
+216 NGDLDR

-227 VAQQIRSHLNSKSSP
+227 VAQQIRSHLNSEGSIGL
-242 DTSYGVISDDLI
+242 SYGVISDDLI

-268 LFVISIAVV
+268 LFVIAIAVV

-342 EKARGSSASAA
+342 EKARSSSASAA
-353 AAWVQSFDSIR
+353 EAWVESFDTIR

-432 DKLATYTTE
+432 DKLAAHTTE

-497 DAAAWKTVDILIEPP
+497 DAAAWKTVDIFIEPQE
-512 VGESSISGESD
+512 GDDSISGESD

-544 TSTSFD
+544 TSTSSD

-560 LRDAVDSD
+560 LRDAVDGD
-568 KSFGEEFHL
+568 QSFGEDFHL
-577 AIFDGELGISDGF
+577 AIYDGELGISDGF

-599 SSLLSNQ
+599 SSLMSNE

-611 LRGQTWAERVS
+611 LRGHTWSERIS
-622 NHVALTED
+622 DHVALTD
-630 SSGILFLKMSIDVVA
+630 DASGILYLKMSIDVVA

-659 HQASLIEDSD
+659 HQASLIEDGD

>member
-1 MSVWPGLMGDREGR
+1 MGDREAKDR
-15 DKLVSAFERLALPSL
+15 LVSAFERLALPSL
-30 MVSILLTIFMASVI
+30 MVSILLTVFMASVI

-61 ESEQATERI
+61 SSEQAVDRI
-70 DEMIP
+70 DERIP
-75 PSGHRVYVHVKSEDN
+75 PSGHRVYVHVSSEDD
-90 GNVLRIQ
+90 GNILRIE

-103 DDMETIN
+103 EDMETIN
-110 LIVPKGSISSHI
+110 SIVPEGSISSHI

-130 TIDERTDDDS
+130 SIDERTDDDS
-140 RISGFA
+140 RISLFDG
-146 DWGDLL
+146 WEELL
-152 EVVLDEGEDCI
+152 SSILDEDEDCI
-163 EASGDERALSTA
+163 EASTDERALATA

-180 AMLHTDFEFDH
+180 AMLHTDFEFEQ
-191 VCEWLEDGDGDPTPT
+191 VCEWLEDGSGSPTPT

-216 NGSLDR
+216 NGDLDR

-227 VAQQIRSHLNSKSSP
+227 VAQQIRSHLNSEGSIGL
-242 DTSYGVISDDLI
+242 SYGVISDDLI

-268 LFVISIAVV
+268 LFVIAIAVV

-342 EKARGSSASAA
+342 EKARSSSASAA
-353 AAWVQSFDSIR
+353 EAWVESFDTIR

-432 DKLATYTTE
+432 DKLAAHTTE

-497 DAAAWKTVDILIEPP
+497 DAAAWKTVDIFIEPQE
-512 VGESSISGESD
+512 GDDSISGESD

-544 TSTSFD
+544 TSTSSD

-560 LRDAVDSD
+560 LRDAVDGD
-568 KSFGEEFHL
+568 QSFGEDFHL
-577 AIFDGELGISDGF
+577 AIYDGELGISDGF

-599 SSLLSNQ
+599 SSLMSNE

-611 LRGQTWAERVS
+611 LRGHTWSERIS
-622 NHVALTED
+622 DHVALTD
-630 SSGILFLKMSIDVVA
+630 DASGILYLKMSIDVVA

-659 HQASLIEDSD
+659 HQASLIEDGD

>member
-1 MSVWPGLMGDREGR
+1 MGDREAKDR
-15 DKLVSAFERLALPSL
+15 LVSAFERLALPSL
-30 MVSILLTIFMASVI
+30 MVSILLTVFMASVI

-61 ESEQATERI
+61 SSEQAVDRI
-70 DEMIP
+70 DERIP
-75 PSGHRVYVHVKSEDN
+75 PSGHRVYVHVSSEDD
-90 GNVLRIQ
+90 GNILRIE

-103 DDMETIN
+103 EDMETIN
-110 LIVPKGSISSHI
+110 SIVPEGSISSHI

-130 TIDERTDDDS
+130 SIDERTDDDS
-140 RISGFA
+140 RISLFDG
-146 DWGDLL
+146 WGELL
-152 EVVLDEGEDCI
+152 SSILDEEEDCI
-163 EASGDERALSTA
+163 EASADERGLATA

-180 AMLHTDFEFDH
+180 AMLHTDFEFEQ
-191 VCEWLEDGDGDPTPT
+191 VCEWLEDGSGSPTPT

-216 NGSLDR
+216 NGDLDR

-227 VAQQIRSHLNSKSSP
+227 VAQQIRSHLNSEGSIGL
-242 DTSYGVISDDLI
+242 SYGVISDDLI

-268 LFVISIAVV
+268 LFVIAIAVV

-342 EKARGSSASAA
+342 EKARSSSASAA
-353 AAWVQSFDSIR
+353 EAWVESFDTIR

-432 DKLATYTTE
+432 DKLAAHTTE

-497 DAAAWKTVDILIEPP
+497 DAAAWKTVDIFIEPQE
-512 VGESSISGESD
+512 GDDSISGESD

-544 TSTSFD
+544 TSTSSD

-560 LRDAVDSD
+560 LRDAVDGD
-568 KSFGEEFHL
+568 QSFGEDFHL
-577 AIFDGELGISDGF
+577 AIYDGELGISDGF

-599 SSLLSNQ
+599 SSLMSNE

-611 LRGQTWAERVS
+611 LRGHTWSERIS
-622 NHVALTED
+622 DHVALTD
-630 SSGILFLKMSIDVVA
+630 DASGILYLKMSIDVVA

-659 HQASLIEDSD
+659 HQASLIEDGD
-669 GLVDCR
+669 GLVECR

>member
-1 MSVWPGLMGDREGR
+1 MGDREAKDR
-15 DKLVSAFERLALPSL
+15 LVSAFERLALPSL
-30 MVSILLTIFMASVI
+30 MVSILLTVFMASVI

-61 ESEQATERI
+61 SSEQAVDRI
-70 DEMIP
+70 DERIP
-75 PSGHRVYVHVKSEDN
+75 PSGHRVYVHVSSEDD
-90 GNVLRIQ
+90 GNILRIE

-103 DDMETIN
+103 EDMETIN
-110 LIVPKGSISSHI
+110 SIVPEGSISSHI

-130 TIDERTDDDS
+130 SIDERTDDDS
-140 RISGFA
+140 RISLFDG
-146 DWGDLL
+146 WGELL
-152 EVVLDEGEDCI
+152 SSILDEEEDCI
-163 EASGDERALSTA
+163 EASADERGLATA

-180 AMLHTDFEFDH
+180 AMLHTDFEFEQ
-191 VCEWLEDGDGDPTPT
+191 VCEWLEDGSGSPTPT

-216 NGSLDR
+216 NGDLDR

-227 VAQQIRSHLNSKSSP
+227 VAQQIRSHLNSEGSIGL
-242 DTSYGVISDDLI
+242 SYGVISDDLI

-268 LFVISIAVV
+268 LFVIAIAVV

-342 EKARGSSASAA
+342 EKARSSSASAA
-353 AAWVQSFDSIR
+353 EAWVESFDTIR

-432 DKLATYTTE
+432 DKLAAHTTE

-497 DAAAWKTVDILIEPP
+497 DAAAWKTVDIFIEPQE
-512 VGESSISGESD
+512 GDDSISGESD

-544 TSTSFD
+544 TSTSSD

-560 LRDAVDSD
+560 LRDAVDGD
-568 KSFGEEFHL
+568 QSFGEDFHL
-577 AIFDGELGISDGF
+577 AIYDGELGISDGF

-599 SSLLSNQ
+599 SSLMSNE

-611 LRGQTWAERVS
+611 LRGHTWSERIS
-622 NHVALTED
+622 DHVALTD
-630 SSGILFLKMSIDVVA
+630 DASGILYLKMSIDVVA
-645 KTSEDSARVSEVFK
+645 KNSEDSARVSEVFK
-659 HQASLIEDSD
+659 HQASLIEDGD

>member
-1 MSVWPGLMGDREGR
+1 MM
-15 DKLVSAFERLALPSL
+15 
-30 MVSILLTIFMASVI
+30 SVI
-44 IPLPAFTTDLES
+44 IPLPAFTTDLET

-61 ESEQATERI
+61 ASEDAMERV
-70 DEMIP
+70 DEKITP
-75 PSGHRVYVHVKSEDN
+75 TGHRVYVHVSTTDGQNILGIE
-90 GNVLRIQ
+90 
-97 QLSGLL
+97 QLSGILF
-103 DDMETIN
+103 DMEEIDN
-110 LIVPKGSISSHI
+110 ALPDGSISSHI

-130 TIDERTDDDS
+130 SIDERSDGDM
-140 RISGFA
+140 RISEFS
-146 DWGDLL
+146 DWGEILNTIL
-152 EVVLDEGEDCI
+152 EDDEDCI
-163 EASGDERALSTA
+163 EASADERVLATA

-180 AMLHTDFEFDH
+180 AMLHTDFEFEQ
-191 VCEWLEDGDGDPTPT
+191 VCEWLEDGSGDPTPM

-216 NGSLDR
+216 DGTLDR
-222 DGREE
+222 DQREE
-227 VAQQIRSHLNSKSSP
+227 VAQQIRSYLNGENSQGL
-242 DTSYGVISDDLI
+242 SYGVISDDLI

-342 EKARGSSASAA
+342 EKARSSSASAA
-353 AAWVQSFDSIR
+353 EAWVQSFDSIR

-393 ATLALGVISAFLA
+393 ATLALGVISAFIA

-432 DKLATYTTE
+432 DRLAAYITE
-441 FQRKNAVWVMLA
+441 FQKKNTVWVMLA

-497 DAAAWKTVDILIEPP
+497 DAAAWKSVDIIIEPAI
-512 VGESSISGESD
+512 GEDYISEEAN
-523 LLRAMD
+523 LLRALD

-544 TSTSFD
+544 TSTTSD

-560 LRDAVDSD
+560 LRDAVDGD
-568 KSFGEEFHL
+568 QSFGEEFHL
-577 AIFDGELGISDGF
+577 AIYDGELGISDGF

-599 SSLLSNQ
+599 SSLVSNQ

-611 LRGQTWAERVS
+611 LRGETWSERIS
-622 NHVALTED
+622 GHVALTD
-630 SSGILFLKMSIDVVA
+630 DKSGILFLKMSIDIVA
-645 KTSEDSARVSEVFK
+645 KTSEDSSRVSEVFK
-659 HQASLIEDSD
+659 QQARLIEESD

-675 AYASGDVVMIDGIL
+675 AYATGEVVMIDGIL
-689 SGLVVSQV
+689 SGLVVSQI
-697 ESTAISLLVSIFV
+697 ESTGISLLVSILV

>member
-1 MSVWPGLMGDREGR
+1 MGDREAKDR
-15 DKLVSAFERLALPSL
+15 LVSAFERLALPSL
-30 MVSILLTIFMASVI
+30 MVSILLTVFMASVI
-44 IPLPAFTTDLES
+44 IPLPTFTTDLES

-61 ESEQATERI
+61 ASERAVDRI
-70 DEMIP
+70 DERIP
-75 PSGHRVYVHVKSEDN
+75 PSGHRVYVHVSSEDD
-90 GNVLRIQ
+90 GNILRIE

-103 DDMETIN
+103 EDMETIN
-110 LIVPKGSISSHI
+110 SIVPEGSISSHI

-130 TIDERTDDDS
+130 SIDERTDGDS
-140 RISGFA
+140 RISLFDG
-146 DWGDLL
+146 WGELL
-152 EVVLDEGEDCI
+152 STILDEDEDCI
-163 EASGDERALSTA
+163 EASTDGRALATA

-180 AMLHTDFEFDH
+180 AMLHTDFEFEQ
-191 VCEWLEDGDGDPTPT
+191 VCEWLEDGSGSPTPT

-216 NGSLDR
+216 NGDLDR

-227 VAQQIRSHLNSKSSP
+227 VAQQIRSHLNSEGSIGL
-242 DTSYGVISDDLI
+242 SYGVISDDLI

-268 LFVISIAVV
+268 LFVIAIAVV

-306 GTITLLGMK
+306 GAITLMGMK

-342 EKARGSSASAA
+342 EKARSSSASAA
-353 AAWVQSFDSIR
+353 EAWVESFDTIR

-370 VVTTVFAFLSNSF
+370 VITTVFAFLSNSF

-393 ATLALGVISAFLA
+393 ATLALGVVSAFLA

-432 DKLATYTTE
+432 DKLATHTTE

-497 DAAAWKTVDILIEPP
+497 DAAAWKTVDIFIEPQE
-512 VGESSISGESD
+512 GDDSISGESD

-544 TSTSFD
+544 TSTSSD

-560 LRDAVDSD
+560 LRDAVDGD
-568 KSFGEEFHL
+568 QSFGEDFHL
-577 AIFDGELGISDGF
+577 AIYDGELGISDGF

-599 SSLLSNQ
+599 SSLMSNE

-611 LRGQTWAERVS
+611 LRGHTWSERIS
-622 NHVALTED
+622 DHVALTD
-630 SSGILFLKMSIDVVA
+630 DASGILYLKMSIDVVA

-659 HQASLIEDSD
+659 HQASLIEDGD

-774 NRSSGM
+774 NRGSGM